1 MDSVMLL
8 IWDGNLDK
16 AEQVSCLLSSSMVN
30 AIEILFAYGEIHCWP
45 YVSRVG
51 FVRHGGEDIAMLSA

>member
-30 AIEILFAYGEIHCWP
+30 AIEILFAYGEIHC
-45 YVSRVG
+45 
-51 FVRHGGEDIAMLSA
+51 